1 MSKPRAPRA
10 KSVKAKKRKTPK
22 EKQPTFVLE
31 LPLVANPHESRV
43 LAVRFEAGRQLYNA
57 VLGEALRRLGLM
69 KQSRAWQAAR
79 KMPKGTPGS
88 PEQKARASEFSLISK
103 TIGFTDYDLQAY
115 ATQCK
120 NACWIGDHAGESGV
134 RCGASCEGRAVARQ
148 LWHSCQR
155 QSGSFSKRCRGGGR
169 FRML

>member
-69 KQSRAWQAAR
+69 KQSRTWQAAR
-79 KMPKGTPGS
+79 KMPCIPV
-88 PEQKARASEFSLISK
+88 R
-103 TIGFTDYDLQAY
+103 
-115 ATQCK
+115 
-120 NACWIGDHAGESGV
+120 SGP
-134 RCGASCEGRAVARQ
+134 
-148 LWHSCQR
+148 
-155 QSGSFSKRCRGGGR
+155 
-169 FRML
+169 